1 MRVTYIKTVFLVSR
15 GLFFVV
21 AQKLTATSPADE
33 VHSNYTRYKLLST
46 IRNYLEYP
54 GSLEVY
60 FIFVLIILKPL
71 KKAQNISLLIHGN
84 VSVLLLL

>member
-33 VHSNYTRYKLLST
+33 VHSNYTRYKLAST
-46 IRNYLEYP
+46 IRNNLAVSWVARGLFHFCSYRSQTFEESAKYFPAYP
-54 GSLEVY
+54 R
-60 FIFVLIILKPL
+60 
-71 KKAQNISLLIHGN
+71 
-84 VSVLLLL
+84 